1 MRVTESIRTERGAS
15 IIGRCREIA
24 AWTDVPG
31 EITRTFLS
39 PSMRGVHSLLRGWM
53 EDAGMT
59 VAVDAAGN
67 LRGLYAGAGSDAP
80 RLIIG
85 SHLDTIPNA
94 GAFDGVLGVVL
105 GIALVEELRGDRLPF
120 AIEIVGFSEEE
131 GVRFSK
137 PFLGSMAFTG
147 TLDANMLKMKDV
159 HGVSLGDSIR
169 SFGLDPAAIP
179 AAMVS
184 PLAFAYL
191 EMHIE
196 QGPVLETASRP
207 LGVVETIV
215 GQSRLFASFTGKAN
229 HAGTT
234 PMHLRHDALAAA
246 AEWIVAVERV
256 ASARDGLVATVGNIS
271 ALPGAGNVIA
281 GDVAATLDLRH
292 ADNAVRS
299 VALNKILLEG
309 QQAADR
315 RGVAFAWRETM
326 DQDAVPMDSAL
337 ANLLDAAVRAAGIQP
352 VRMVSGAGH
361 DAMIVAAHL
370 PGCMLFLRSPGG
382 LSHHPAESVLAKD
395 VTAALAAGTQFL
407 RLLVTE
413 STHTKTKHEDRNA

>member
-1 MRVTESIRTERGAS
+1 MRVTEVTNTERGES

-39 PSMRGVHSLLRGWM
+39 PSMRGVHALLRGWM
-53 EDAGMT
+53 ERAGMS
-59 VAVDAAGN
+59 VEVDAAGN
-67 LRGLYAGAGSDAP
+67 LRGLSPGLAADAP
-80 RLIIG
+80 RLIVG

-105 GIALVEELRGDRLPF
+105 GIALVEELRGRRLPF
-120 AIEIVGFSEEE
+120 AIEVVGFSEEE

-137 PFLGSMAFTG
+137 PFLGSMALTG
-147 TLDANMLKMKDV
+147 TLDATTLKLRDV
-159 HGVSLGDSIR
+159 HGVSLGESIR
-169 SFGLDPAAIP
+169 TFGLDPARMP
-179 AAMVS
+179 AAEVS

-196 QGPVLETASRP
+196 QGPVLESVARP
-207 LGVVETIV
+207 LGVVEAIV
-215 GQSRLFASFTGKAN
+215 GQSRLFASFTGNAN

-234 PMHLRHDALAAA
+234 PMRLRHDALAAA
-246 AEWIVAVERV
+246 AEWIVAVERI

-292 ADNAVRS
+292 ADDEVRLA
-299 VALNKILLEG
+299 ALDKILLEA
-309 QQAADR
+309 QQSADR
-315 RGVAFAWRETM
+315 RGVEFAWRQTM
-326 DQDAVPMDSAL
+326 DQDAVPMDGAL
-337 ANLLDAAVRAAGIQP
+337 TDLLEAAVRAAEVQP

-361 DAMIVAAHL
+361 DAMIVAARL
-370 PGCMLFLRSPGG
+370 PSCMLFLRSPGG

-395 VTAALAAGTQFL
+395 VTAALTVGREFL
-407 RLLVTE
+407 RLLE
-413 STHTKTKHEDRNA
+413 ERRSGPEDEG

>member
-1 MRVTESIRTERGAS
+1 MRVAESTRTERGET

-39 PSMRGVHSLLRGWM
+39 PSMRGVHSLLRDWM

-59 VAVDAAGN
+59 VEIDAVGN
-67 LRGLYAGAGSDAP
+67 LRGLYAGTTPDAP

-105 GIALVEELRGDRLPF
+105 GIALVEELHHQRLPF

-137 PFLGSMAFTG
+137 PFLGSMALTG
-147 TLDANMLKMKDV
+147 TLDANLLRIEDV
-159 HGVSLGDSIR
+159 HGVSLGESIR
-169 SFGLDPAAIP
+169 SFGLDPAAVP
-179 AAMVS
+179 AATVS

-196 QGPVLETASRP
+196 QGPVLESVARP

-215 GQSRLFASFTGKAN
+215 GQTRLFASFTGKAN

-234 PMHLRHDALAAA
+234 PMRLRHDALAAA
-246 AEWIVAVERV
+246 AEWIVSVERI

-292 ADNAVRS
+292 ADDSVRAT
-299 VALNKILLEG
+299 ALGKILIEA
-309 QQAADR
+309 QESADR
-315 RGVAFAWRETM
+315 RGVQFAWRQTM
-326 DQDAVPMDSAL
+326 DQDAVPMDLAL
-337 ANLLDAAVRAAGIQP
+337 TDLLEAAVRKADVQP
-352 VRMVSGAGH
+352 LRMVSGAGH
-361 DAMIVAAHL
+361 DAMIVAACL
-370 PGCMLFLRSPGG
+370 PCCMMFLRSPGG
-382 LSHHPAESVLAKD
+382 LSHHPAESVLPKD
-395 VTAALAAGTQFL
+395 VTAAITAGMEFL
-407 RLLVTE
+407 KLLE
-413 STHTKTKHEDRNA
+413 SRVIASKQ

>member
-1 MRVTESIRTERGAS
+1 MRVTEVTNTERGES

-39 PSMRGVHSLLRGWM
+39 PSMRGVHALLRGWM
-53 EDAGMT
+53 EQAGMS
-59 VAVDAAGN
+59 VEVDAAGN
-67 LRGLYAGAGSDAP
+67 LRGLYPGRAADAP
-80 RLIIG
+80 RLIVG

-105 GIALVEELRGDRLPF
+105 GIALVEELGRRPLPF
-120 AIEIVGFSEEE
+120 AIEVVGFSEEE

-137 PFLGSMAFTG
+137 PFLGSMALTG
-147 TLDANMLKMKDV
+147 TLDANTLKLRDV
-159 HGVSLGDSIR
+159 HGVSLSESIR
-169 SFGLDPAAIP
+169 SFGLDPARM
-179 AAMVS
+179 AAATVS

-196 QGPVLETASRP
+196 QGPVLDNVARP
-207 LGVVETIV
+207 LGVVEAIV

-234 PMHLRHDALAAA
+234 PMRLRHDALAAA
-246 AEWIVAVERV
+246 AEWIVAVERI

-281 GDVAATLDLRH
+281 GDVATTLDLRH
-292 ADNAVRS
+292 ADDAVRFR
-299 VALNKILLEG
+299 ALDKILLEA
-309 QQAADR
+309 QQSADR
-315 RGVAFAWRETM
+315 RGVEFAWRQTM
-326 DQDAVPMDSAL
+326 DQDAVPMDGAL
-337 ANLLDAAVRAAGIQP
+337 TDLLETAVRAAEVQP

-361 DAMIVAAHL
+361 DAMIVAARL
-370 PGCMLFLRSPGG
+370 PSCMLFLRSPGG

-395 VTAALAAGTQFL
+395 VAAALTAGMGFL
-407 RLLVTE
+407 RLLE
-413 STHTKTKHEDRNA
+413 ERRPGLEDEG